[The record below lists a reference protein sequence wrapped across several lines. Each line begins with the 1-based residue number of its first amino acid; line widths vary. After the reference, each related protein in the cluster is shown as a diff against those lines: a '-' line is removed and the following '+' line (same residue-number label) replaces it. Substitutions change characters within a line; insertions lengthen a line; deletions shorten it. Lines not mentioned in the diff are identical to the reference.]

1 MTKLSLFSTLN
12 LFLALFLCPG
22 TSSFASAKD
31 ASHHYFQILAADIL
45 PSARSLCKAGEGL
58 RSTYQQG
65 RGALKL
71 VHRHGPCSPFSGI
84 GGSAANGSQ
93 LTLTEVLQQDQSRV
107 QWIHSRAS
115 SSPSDNKQ
123 VQDPFQAEATT
134 QLPARPGASLSTL
147 NYVVTVGLGTPKQ
160 AFNLAFDTGSDLTW
174 VQCEPCISC
183 YPQQGARFNP
193 AFSST
198 YQRVSCTAPEC
209 AEAKLESGLNQ
220 CSASGCLYGIVY
232 GDNSVT
238 VGQLSRDKLT
248 LTGSD
253 VLPGFTFGC
262 GQKNQGIFGMVG
274 GLLGLGRTQLSV
286 VSQARNKYGGV
297 FSYCLPT
304 SNGVGH
310 LTFGPDR
317 SSFSSARFTPLLP
330 HSKFYFVPLAGM
342 SVGGRLLPVSP
353 SAFGSQGTVLDS
365 GTVITRLPPAAYSAL
380 RSAFRDFMA
389 QRKYPLAPAA
399 TLLDTCY
406 DLSSYTAIEIP
417 KIAFH
422 FQGGTDLVLNAANI
436 LLASSLSQVC
446 LAFAGNTKAADP
458 GIIGN
463 WQQKTTLV
471 VHDIPNSKIG
481 FGQGACS

>member
-12 LFLALFLCPG
+12 LFLALFLCLG

-31 ASHHYFQILAADIL
+31 ASHHYFQINAADIL
-45 PSARSLCKAGEGL
+45 PSAMQLCKAGKGAGL
-58 RSTYQQG
+58 REQG
-65 RGALKL
+65 RGVLKL
-71 VHRHGPCSPFSGI
+71 VHRHGPCSPFSGNP
-84 GGSAANGSQ
+84 GSAANGSQ
-93 LTLTEVLQQDQSRV
+93 LTLTEIVQQDQSRV
-107 QWIHSRAS
+107 EWIHSRAS
-115 SSPSDNKQ
+115 SSPSYNKQ
-123 VQDPFQAEATT
+123 VQDPFQTQATT
-134 QLPARPGASLSTL
+134 TLPARPGASLSTG
-147 NYVVTVGLGTPKQ
+147 NYIVTVGLGTPKQ

-183 YPQQGARFNP
+183 YPQQGPRFNP

-209 AEAKLESGLNQ
+209 AAAKLESGLNQ

-232 GDNSVT
+232 GDNSIT

-304 SNGVGH
+304 SNSVGH
-310 LTFGPDR
+310 LTFGPDP
-317 SSFSSARFTPLLP
+317 SSFSSTRFTPLLP
-330 HSKFYFVPLAGM
+330 NSKLYVVPLTGM
-342 SVGGRLLPVSP
+342 SVGGRLLPLSP
-353 SAFGSQGTVLDS
+353 ASFSFRLWKRRHRLRLRNCDHTAAAGSLQCT
-365 GTVITRLPPAAYSAL
+365 
-380 RSAFRDFMA
+380 
-389 QRKYPLAPAA
+389 
-399 TLLDTCY
+399 
-406 DLSSYTAIEIP
+406 EIP
-417 KIAFH
+417 GIAFH
-422 FQGGTDLVLNAANI
+422 FQGGSDLVLNAANI
-436 LLASSLSQVC
+436 LVVSSMSQVC
-446 LAFAGNTKAADP
+446 LAFAGNTNAADP

-463 WQQKTTLV
+463 WQQKTTLL
-471 VHDIPNSKIG
+471 VHDIPHSKIG
-481 FGQGACS
+481 FVQGACS